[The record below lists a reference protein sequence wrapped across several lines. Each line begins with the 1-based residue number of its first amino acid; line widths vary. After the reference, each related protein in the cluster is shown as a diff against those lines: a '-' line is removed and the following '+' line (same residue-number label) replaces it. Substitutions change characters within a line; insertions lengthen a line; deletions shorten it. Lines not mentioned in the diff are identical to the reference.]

1 MLRPF
6 LSWLIM
12 AQKVCKKLVATCSG
26 EPVAKVF
33 VRDDS
38 SGALVENGEINLQ
51 DQADAASVGCGVYG
65 IIDRIA
71 KGANVSLASPSNL
84 QFGDY
89 SAANEVYAAES
100 LQAIENLKQQQ
111 SNSDEINQAQEDK
124 LASAFSQIEE
134 LKAQIE
140 ALKKVGE

>member
-1 MLRPF
+1 
-6 LSWLIM
+6 M
-12 AQKVCKKLVATCSG
+12 AQKVCNKIVATCSG
-26 EPVAKVF
+26 DPIAKVY
-33 VRDDS
+33 VRDNS

-51 DQADAASVGCGVYG
+51 EQADAASVGCGVYG

-84 QFGDY
+84 QFGDF
-89 SAANEVYAAES
+89 SSANEVYAAES

-111 SNSDEINQAQEDK
+111 SNSDEVNKAQEDK

-134 LKAQIE
+134 LKAQLE
-140 ALKKVGE
+140 SLKKGGE